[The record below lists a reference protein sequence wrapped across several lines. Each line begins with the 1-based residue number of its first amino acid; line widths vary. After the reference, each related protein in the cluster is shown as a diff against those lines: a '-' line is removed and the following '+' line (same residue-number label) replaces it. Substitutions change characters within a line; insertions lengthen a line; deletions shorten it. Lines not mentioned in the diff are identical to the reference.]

1 LFSLQGTDETNSKGA
16 IEMTSRGLLVVTVW
30 LVCSPAV
37 ALAQSD
43 RFELGAQLISANL
56 SPFDQADFG
65 LGARFSWNPV
75 PLAGLES
82 EINFYPRDLPGEVPF
97 SRRRIEGL
105 FGATFGPGFGSLRPF
120 AKARAGFLSFRAAT
134 EPFACILI
142 FPPPPSCQLGD
153 RTLLDY
159 ELGGGLEL
167 FPSRGLFV
175 RVEVGDRAVRYP
187 GPARDK
193 DGTLHEDS
201 FFGHDL
207 RFAAG
212 AGLRF

>member
-1 LFSLQGTDETNSKGA
+1 
-16 IEMTSRGLLVVTVW
+16 MTSRRLLMFAAW
-30 LVCSPAV
+30 LVWSPAV

-43 RFELGAQLISANL
+43 RFELGAQLISVNL
-56 SPFDQADFG
+56 SPVDQADFG

-75 PLAGLES
+75 QLAGLES
-82 EINFYPRDLPGEVPF
+82 EINFYPKDLPSEVPF
-97 SRRRIEGL
+97 SRGRIEGL
-105 FGATFGPGFGSLRPF
+105 FGATVGPRFGTLRPF

-134 EPFACILI
+134 EPFACVLI
-142 FPPPPSCQLGD
+142 FPPPLSCQLGD

-167 FPSRGLFV
+167 FPSRGLFL
-175 RVEVGDRAVRYP
+175 RVEVGDRAVHYP
-187 GPARDK
+187 GPARDR
-193 DGTLHEDS
+193 DGTLHEDA

>member
-1 LFSLQGTDETNSKGA
+1 
-16 IEMTSRGLLVVTVW
+16 MTSRRLLMFAAW
-30 LVCSPAV
+30 LVWSPAV

-43 RFELGAQLISANL
+43 RFELGAQLISVNL
-56 SPFDQADFG
+56 SPVDQADFG

-75 PLAGLES
+75 QLAGLES
-82 EINFYPRDLPGEVPF
+82 EINFYPKDLPSEVPF
-97 SRRRIEGL
+97 SRGRIEGL
-105 FGATFGPGFGSLRPF
+105 FGATVGPRFGSLRPF

-134 EPFACILI
+134 EPFACVLI
-142 FPPPPSCQLGD
+142 FPPPLSCQLGD

-167 FPSRGLFV
+167 FPSRGLFL

-187 GPARDK
+187 GPARDR
-193 DGTLHEDS
+193 DGTLHEDA

>member
-1 LFSLQGTDETNSKGA
+1 LFSLQGTDEINSKGA
-16 IEMTSRGLLVVTVW
+16 IEMTSRRLLLVTLW
-30 LVCSPAV
+30 LVWSPAV

-43 RFELGAQLISANL
+43 RFELGGQLISANL
-56 SPFDQADFG
+56 SPVDQADFG
-65 LGARFSWNPV
+65 LGARFSWSPV
-75 PLAGLES
+75 PLTGLES
-82 EINFYPRDLPGEVPF
+82 EINLYPKDLPGQVPF
-97 SRRRIEGL
+97 SRSRIEGL
-105 FGATFGPGFGSLRPF
+105 FGATFGPRLGSLRPF

-134 EPFACILI
+134 EPIACVLI
-142 FPPPPSCQLGD
+142 FPPPLSCQLGD

-167 FPSRGLFV
+167 FPSRGWFV

-187 GPARDK
+187 GPARDR
-193 DGTLHEDS
+193 DGTLHQGP

>member
-1 LFSLQGTDETNSKGA
+1 LLSLQGTDEINPKGA
-16 IEMTSRGLLVVTVW
+16 TEMTSRRLLLVTLW
-30 LVCSPAV
+30 LVWSPAV

-43 RFELGAQLISANL
+43 RFELGGQLISANL
-56 SPFDQADFG
+56 SPVDQADFG

-82 EINFYPRDLPGEVPF
+82 EINLYPKDLPGQVPF
-97 SRRRIEGL
+97 SRSRIEGL
-105 FGATFGPGFGSLRPF
+105 FGATFGPRLGSLRPF
-120 AKARAGFLSFRAAT
+120 AKARAGFLSVRAAT
-134 EPFACILI
+134 EPIACALI
-142 FPPPPSCQLGD
+142 FPPPLSCQLGD

-167 FPSRGLFV
+167 FPSRGSFV

-187 GPARDK
+187 GPARDTE
-193 DGTLHEDS
+193 GTLHQDS

>member
-1 LFSLQGTDETNSKGA
+1 
-16 IEMTSRGLLVVTVW
+16 MTSRRLLMFAAW
-30 LVCSPAV
+30 LVWSPAV

-43 RFELGAQLISANL
+43 RFELGAQLISVNL
-56 SPFDQADFG
+56 SPVGQADFG

-75 PLAGLES
+75 QLAGLES
-82 EINFYPRDLPGEVPF
+82 EINFYPKDLPSEVPF
-97 SRRRIEGL
+97 SRGRIEGL
-105 FGATFGPGFGSLRPF
+105 FGATVGPRFGSLRPF

-134 EPFACILI
+134 EPFACVLI
-142 FPPPPSCQLGD
+142 FPPPLSCQLGD

-167 FPSRGLFV
+167 FPSRGLFL
-175 RVEVGDRAVRYP
+175 RVEVGDRAVHYP

-193 DGTLHEDS
+193 DGTLHEDA

>member
-1 LFSLQGTDETNSKGA
+1 
-16 IEMTSRGLLVVTVW
+16 MTSRRLLMFAAW
-30 LVCSPAV
+30 LVWSPAV

-43 RFELGAQLISANL
+43 RFELGAQLISVNL
-56 SPFDQADFG
+56 SPVDQADFG

-75 PLAGLES
+75 QLAGLES
-82 EINFYPRDLPGEVPF
+82 EINFYPKDLPSEVPF
-97 SRRRIEGL
+97 SRGRIEGL
-105 FGATFGPGFGSLRPF
+105 FGATVGPRFGTLRPF
-120 AKARAGFLSFRAAT
+120 AKARAGFLSFRAVT
-134 EPFACILI
+134 EPFACVLI
-142 FPPPPSCQLGD
+142 FPPPLSCQLGD

-167 FPSRGLFV
+167 FPSRGLFL
-175 RVEVGDRAVRYP
+175 RVEVGDRAVHYP
-187 GPARDK
+187 GPARDR
-193 DGTLHEDS
+193 DGTLHEDA

>member
-1 LFSLQGTDETNSKGA
+1 
-16 IEMTSRGLLVVTVW
+16 MTSRRLLMFAAW
-30 LVCSPAV
+30 LVWSPAV

-43 RFELGAQLISANL
+43 RFELGAQLISVNL
-56 SPFDQADFG
+56 SPVDQADFG

-75 PLAGLES
+75 QLAGLES
-82 EINFYPRDLPGEVPF
+82 EINFYPKDLPSEVPF
-97 SRRRIEGL
+97 SRGRIEGL
-105 FGATFGPGFGSLRPF
+105 FGATVGPRFGSLRPF

-134 EPFACILI
+134 EPFACVLI
-142 FPPPPSCQLGD
+142 FPPPLSCQLGD

-167 FPSRGLFV
+167 FPSRGLFL
-175 RVEVGDRAVRYP
+175 RVEVGDRAVHYP

-193 DGTLHEDS
+193 DGTLHEDA

>member
-1 LFSLQGTDETNSKGA
+1 
-16 IEMTSRGLLVVTVW
+16 MTSRRLLMFAAW
-30 LVCSPAV
+30 LVWSPAV

-43 RFELGAQLISANL
+43 RFELGAQLISVNL
-56 SPFDQADFG
+56 SPVDQADFG

-75 PLAGLES
+75 QLAGLES
-82 EINFYPRDLPGEVPF
+82 EINFYPKDLPSEVPF
-97 SRRRIEGL
+97 SRGRIEGL
-105 FGATFGPGFGSLRPF
+105 FGATVGPRFGSLRPF
-120 AKARAGFLSFRAAT
+120 VKARAGFLSFRAAT
-134 EPFACILI
+134 EPFACVLI
-142 FPPPPSCQLGD
+142 FPPPLSCQLGD

-167 FPSRGLFV
+167 FPSRGLFL
-175 RVEVGDRAVRYP
+175 RVEVGDRAVHYP

-193 DGTLHEDS
+193 DGTLHEDA

>member
-1 LFSLQGTDETNSKGA
+1 
-16 IEMTSRGLLVVTVW
+16 MTSRRLLMFAAW
-30 LVCSPAV
+30 LVWSPAV

-43 RFELGAQLISANL
+43 RFELGPQLISVNL
-56 SPFDQADFG
+56 SPVDQADFG

-75 PLAGLES
+75 QLAGLES
-82 EINFYPRDLPGEVPF
+82 EINFYPKDLPSEVPF
-97 SRRRIEGL
+97 SRGRIEGL
-105 FGATFGPGFGSLRPF
+105 FGATVGPRFGSLRPF

-134 EPFACILI
+134 EPFACVLI
-142 FPPPPSCQLGD
+142 FPPPLSCQLGD

-167 FPSRGLFV
+167 FPSRGLFL
-175 RVEVGDRAVRYP
+175 RVEVGDRAVHYP
-187 GPARDK
+187 GPARDR
-193 DGTLHEDS
+193 DGTLHEDA

>member
-1 LFSLQGTDETNSKGA
+1 
-16 IEMTSRGLLVVTVW
+16 MTSRRLLMFAAW
-30 LVCSPAV
+30 LVWSPAV

-43 RFELGAQLISANL
+43 RFELGAQLISVNL
-56 SPFDQADFG
+56 SPVDQADFG

-75 PLAGLES
+75 QLAGLES
-82 EINFYPRDLPGEVPF
+82 EINFYPKDLPSEVPF
-97 SRRRIEGL
+97 SRGRIEGL
-105 FGATFGPGFGSLRPF
+105 FGATVGPRFGTLRPF

-134 EPFACILI
+134 EPFACVLI
-142 FPPPPSCQLGD
+142 FPPPLSCQLGD

-167 FPSRGLFV
+167 FPSRGLFL
-175 RVEVGDRAVRYP
+175 RVEVGDRAVHYP

-193 DGTLHEDS
+193 DGTLHEDA

>member
-1 LFSLQGTDETNSKGA
+1 
-16 IEMTSRGLLVVTVW
+16 MTARRLCILVLCLLG
-30 LVCSPAV
+30 SPSFAR
-37 ALAQSD
+37 AQSDSD

-56 SPFDQADFG
+56 SEFDQTDLG
-65 LGARFSWNPV
+65 IGARVSWNPV
-75 PLAGLES
+75 QPFGLES
-82 EINFYPRDLPGEVPF
+82 EITFYPKDLPGQVPF

-105 FGATFGPGFGSLRPF
+105 FGATVGPRFGSLRPF
-120 AKARAGFLSFRAAT
+120 AKARAGFMSFRAAS

-142 FPPPPSCQLGD
+142 FPPPLSCQLGD

-167 FPSRGLFV
+167 FPSPGLFV
-175 RVEVGDRAVRYP
+175 RVDVGDRALHYP

-193 DGTLHEDS
+193 DGTLHDDS
-201 FFGHDL
+201 FFSHDL
-207 RFAAG
+207 RFGAG

>member
-1 LFSLQGTDETNSKGA
+1 
-16 IEMTSRGLLVVTVW
+16 MTSRRLLIVAVW

-37 ALAQSD
+37 ALGQAD

-75 PLAGLES
+75 RLAGLES
-82 EINFYPRDLPGEVPF
+82 EINRYPNDLPGQVPF
-97 SRRRIEGL
+97 SRSRIEGL
-105 FGATFGPGFGSLRPF
+105 FGATFGPTLGFLRPF
-120 AKARAGFLSFRAAT
+120 AKARTGFLSFRAAT
-134 EPFACILI
+134 EPFACVLI
-142 FPPPPSCQLGD
+142 FPPPLSCQVGD
-153 RTLLDY
+153 RALLDY

-187 GPARDK
+187 GPARDR